1 MKRRKRSFISGMA
14 DVANSSR
21 KSISNPAKSDLRALS
36 SDWEKIGKDLRYAIN
51 KYKKEYVN
59 E

>member
-1 MKRRKRSFISGMA
+1 MRRRTRSFISGMA

-51 KYKKEYVN
+51 KYKKEY
-59 E
+59 